1 MVIERYDIDDEDD
14 GRSPN
19 VKRWWATYLSTEVTC
34 TLGITDI
41 GTSISDDS

>member
-1 MVIERYDIDDEDD
+1 MVIERYDKDDVEDEE

-34 TLGITDI
+34 T
-41 GTSISDDS
+41 